1 MENYT
6 VSYLKDVLCYELRIR
21 GYRIIKIKKK
31 KNILELNVDG
41 LKAFVYNIDIVNPF
55 STDIEEIVTSVIR
68 QLTLKEID
76 RGDTM

>member
-6 VSYLKDVLCYELRIR
+6 VSYLKDVLCHELRIR

-31 KNILELNVDG
+31 KNILELNVDD

-55 STDIEEIVTSVIR
+55 STDIEEIVMSVIR